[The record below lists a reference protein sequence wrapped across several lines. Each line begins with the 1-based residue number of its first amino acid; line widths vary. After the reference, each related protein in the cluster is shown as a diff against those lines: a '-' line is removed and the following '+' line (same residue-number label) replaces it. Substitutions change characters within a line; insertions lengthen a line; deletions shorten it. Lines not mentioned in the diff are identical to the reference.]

1 LDYPN
6 RGFMEGGHCAKSHV
20 LNEDEAVCGILGKC
34 FVAFIKTVIAS
45 KYNFFGGLLAFKQLE
60 V

>member
-1 LDYPN
+1 
-6 RGFMEGGHCAKSHV
+6 MEGGHCAKSHI

-34 FVAFIKTVIAS
+34 FVAFVKTVIAS
-45 KYNFFGGLLAFKQLE
+45 KYNSFGGFLAFKQLE